1 MRPRAMLG
9 LLPADLRRL
18 ARDEL
23 LVWMPAVPLAMALA
37 ARLGVPALLRAVGAE
52 RSEERRVGKECR
64 SRWSPYH

>member
-23 LVWMPAVPLAMALA
+23 LVWMPAEYWRTKPVSA
-37 ARLGVPALLRAVGAE
+37 AG
-52 RSEERRVGKECR
+52 
-64 SRWSPYH
+64 

>member
-23 LVWMPAVPLAMALA
+23 LVWMPALPLAMALA
-37 ARLGVPALLRAVGAE
+37 ALLCAGLGTLALRWLS
-52 RSEERRVGKECR
+52 RSGQ
-64 SRWSPYH
+64 